1 MLRLAWSHDS
11 ANACLAASSI
21 TLMYHHWS
29 QEEAARGNQECHN
42 VRSWIRCWGTS
53 VWTGAGRSDH
63 HQLILRVNEGQ
74 TGQRRSRYSDLELH
88 KHWWLLFPSCHK
100 YQDFVWIVV
109 AHVFKLRV
117 SRSSGIMIFP
127 SWQSCDIIS
136 RSSDLR
142 KDTTQRL
149 CSTVE
154 LLTFLCNVG
163 RLPFNYVFVLK
174 QIESL
179 DFQLRRQQM

>member
-74 TGQRRSRYSDLELH
+74 TGQRRPRYSDLELH

-127 SWQSCDIIS
+127 HD
-136 RSSDLR
+136 RAVTSSAA
-142 KDTTQRL
+142 
-149 CSTVE
+149 
-154 LLTFLCNVG
+154 LLTSERHDTAFMFY
-163 RLPFNYVFVLK
+163 RLSRTTDLPVWCW
-174 QIESL
+174 
-179 DFQLRRQQM
+179 

>member
-21 TLMYHHWS
+21 TLMYHHSLDRCWTVRPS
-29 QEEAARGNQECHN
+29 SADTAGERGSNGAARP
-42 VRSWIRCWGTS
+42 
-53 VWTGAGRSDH
+53 
-63 HQLILRVNEGQ
+63 
-74 TGQRRSRYSDLELH
+74 RYSDLELH
-88 KHWWLLFPSCHK
+88 KHWWLLFTSCHK
-100 YQDFVWIVV
+100 YQGFVLIVV
-109 AHVFKLRV
+109 AHVFKLCV
-117 SRSSGIMIFP
+117 SRSSDIMIFP
-127 SWQSCDIIS
+127 HD
-136 RSSDLR
+136 RAVTSSAALLTSER
-142 KDTTQRL
+142 HDTAL
-149 CSTVE
+149 CSTDSVE